1 MCVCVS
7 RSRCTYTFT
16 QCAPSNNW
24 AIKIQNKRFLKFAPS
39 HSLSP
44 SQLPLPR
51 GQGDRQ
57 LCKNAQFSNISIWE
71 RHPLW
76 CVLSHRL
83 CGNLWH
89 HQHPWLVAIATS
101 EMSICL
107 AGILASVDNTQCCPV
122 YIDDHTIMMK
132 VMWAVGH
139 TCMHTHTK
147 RYMLWALL
155 AVARSRGRS
164 VVYIL
169 DVLVAEFVRPMSAVV
184 LSINIACLPACLL
197 PSTYIA
203 CCPKDTMTIF
213 STDRA
218 NVTWNR
224 TCSLYEKENLWSKWC
239 GYMMPQSRFLSG
251 LLAGWLA
258 SWMGPFILC
267 LSICWW
273 CIATFAQ
280 SIFLSPMYVQV
291 TSIHQSSD
299 LWWSAWGLP
308 SACFRAAIFVVS
320 VNSSKRHK
328 INRCHWLPINE

>member
-1 MCVCVS
+1 MVTSMLDMDVCVCVCLALCV
-7 RSRCTYTFT
+7 RTHLYN
-16 QCAPSNNW
+16 APQVT
-24 AIKIQNKRFLKFAPS
+24 IEQLKFKTNDFLNLHPATR
-39 HSLSP
+39 SP
-44 SQLPLPR
+44 SQLSLPR

-132 VMWAVGH
+132 VMWAIGH

-155 AVARSRGRS
+155 AVARSRKRS

-184 LSINIACLPACLL
+184 LSINIACLPASLSASINIHCLL
-197 PSTYIA
+197 PERH
-203 CCPKDTMTIF
+203 DDNF
-213 STDRA
+213 QHR
-218 NVTWNR
+218 
-224 TCSLYEKENLWSKWC
+224 
-239 GYMMPQSRFLSG
+239 SR
-251 LLAGWLA
+251 
-258 SWMGPFILC
+258 
-267 LSICWW
+267 
-273 CIATFAQ
+273 
-280 SIFLSPMYVQV
+280 
-291 TSIHQSSD
+291 
-299 LWWSAWGLP
+299 
-308 SACFRAAIFVVS
+308 
-320 VNSSKRHK
+320 
-328 INRCHWLPINE
+328 